1 MIQVMAD
8 EISAMADEISAF
20 DQLALE
26 QERTWFVFYGCRD
39 AEGGEPGGP
48 CYKAAHSLAE
58 ALADLHSE
66 PRVAAEGGYLV
77 KDAFLVLDEEGP
89 GDHSVHVELASL
101 REIAEFLEDGD

>member
-8 EISAMADEISAF
+8 EISTF
-20 DQLALE
+20 DRLALE

-39 AEGGEPGGP
+39 AEDGEPGGP
-48 CYKAAHSLAE
+48 YFKAAHSLAE

-89 GDHSVHVELASL
+89 GDHSIHVQLVSL